1 MKLKSVYEK
10 INAWTQRNVNK
21 LVISIGNE
29 GFPEYIVLVKEKVVG
44 YLRNFDKNVKNIQA
58 LAESYNKSM
67 KARISQIV
75 DGIDSDNLG
84 KLKNREAKDISQVMR
99 ELAGSTELN
108 DSKLKKSFN

>member
-1 MKLKSVYEK
+1 MKV
-10 INAWTQRNVNK
+10 
-21 LVISIGNE
+21 
-29 GFPEYIVLVKEKVVG
+29 
-44 YLRNFDKNVKNIQA
+44 
-58 LAESYNKSM
+58 
-67 KARISQIV
+67 RISQIV